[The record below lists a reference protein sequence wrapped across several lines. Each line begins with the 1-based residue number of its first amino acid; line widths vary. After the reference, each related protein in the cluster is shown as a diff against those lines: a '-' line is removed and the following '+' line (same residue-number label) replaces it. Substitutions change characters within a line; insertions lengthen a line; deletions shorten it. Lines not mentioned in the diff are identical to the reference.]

1 MKQQWKWDLIVW
13 SVVRPRTR
21 AAAYLGIPFEELDQV
36 GRLAAVEAERSWD
49 PAGGRSLSSWVYL
62 QVGFALGKYLRQMG
76 RRMTDDDEPGEDQ
89 ESDLE
94 AAVLVRSALDY
105 LQARLQPGEWNLLW
119 MRHVEGRD
127 IAEIAEHC
135 GIQQGAA
142 KVRLHRAKTQAVTI
156 LEAAGIDRG
165 NG

>member
-13 SVVRPRTR
+13 SVVRSRTK

-36 GRLAAVEAERSWD
+36 GRLAAFEAEQSWD
-49 PAGGRSLSSWVYL
+49 QSRGRSLSSWVYL

-76 RRMTDDDEPGEDQ
+76 RRMVDDDEPGEDQ
-89 ESDLE
+89 DLE
-94 AAVLVRSALDY
+94 ASVLVKSALGY
-105 LQARLQPGEWNLLW
+105 LQAKLQPGEWNLLW

-127 IAEIAEHC
+127 ITEIAEHC

-156 LEAAGIDRG
+156 LEAAGIDRV